1 MRRVIVL
8 TVCMAIPAGL
18 TWADIT
24 IRGKV
29 RDEQGR
35 PLSATIE
42 IEALV
47 KDNSTGLTAAHPAP
61 VKPDGSYEVLV
72 PLDLPNQS
80 ILAVTYNGAAL
91 LPRNVQG
98 ISSQAGDDDVIN
110 MLMVPVYGTS
120 RQVAL
125 QQQFAEYQ
133 SALSIEQSR
142 APPEVGNDQIIATFQ
157 KKYAAKLLA
166 LPDPNREEQFTSR
179 QKEVLNRLPDQQR
192 ETLSNQLDG
201 LFNLCDLSA
210 SRQLIPGKWKTTF
223 SSPMGPVEA
232 DVTLF
237 GPSGEYVNRETG
249 AKGRLENVEVQEDND
264 NNKLVISGQWLLGGA
279 EGTFRWESSLDE
291 PESFR
296 GTSRRKGSNQTGKW
310 DGEHVPPDMQ

>member
-1 MRRVIVL
+1 MLRVIVL
-8 TVCMAIPAGL
+8 AVCVAIPAGL
-18 TWADIT
+18 AWADIT

-47 KDNSTGLTAAHPAP
+47 KDNTTGRTTAHPAP

-72 PLDLPNQS
+72 PLQAPNQS

-110 MLMVPVYGTS
+110 MLMVPVFGTT
-120 RQVAL
+120 RQLAL
-125 QQQFAEYQ
+125 PQQLAEYQ
-133 SALSIEQSR
+133 SALAIEQSR
-142 APPEVGNDQIIATFQ
+142 APPGANGEQMIANFQ

-166 LPDPNREEQFTSR
+166 LPDPDREEQFTSR
-179 QKEVLNRLPDQQR
+179 QKEALNRVPDAPR
-192 ETLSNQLDG
+192 ETLSDQLDG
-201 LFNLCDLSA
+201 LFNLCDLNT

-223 SSPMGPVEA
+223 DSPMGPVES

-237 GPSGEYVNRETG
+237 GPSGEYVNRRTG
-249 AKGRLENVEVQEDND
+249 TKGRLENVEVQEDEE
-264 NNKLVISGQWLLGGA
+264 NNRLVISGQWLLGGA
-279 EGTFRWESSLDE
+279 EGTFRWESSLDD
-291 PESFR
+291 PENFK
-296 GTSRRKGSNQTGKW
+296 GTSKRKGSNETGKW
-310 DGEHVPPDMQ
+310 DGQHVPPDMQ